1 MKKILILLI
10 GGICLSACSPSKQ
23 EETKETASSASSQ
36 PTVMKTNAA
45 AEASSD
51 TPDAVT
57 GATNIANAASFNG
70 LIVLPAD
77 CNVTVTLTMGGSV
90 HHLSLLPGQYVRK
103 GEVIATLENPAFI
116 NLQQSYLEALAQVEY
131 LQKEYDRQQVLAAQ
145 DVASQ
150 KRLQQSKADYLSE
163 KSRLSAAGA
172 QLTLLG
178 VNLQALQSNGLEP
191 YLSVKAPLSGY
202 ITNMNANVGKYF
214 NAGEPICDIINKE
227 RLLLQLTAYEK
238 DLGQLHIGD
247 SILFRVNGFSDE
259 VFEAQLTSIDQ
270 SVDEQNR
277 SIKVYARIRTLHP
290 QFRPGMY
297 VSARIRKKL

>member
-1 MKKILILLI
+1 MKKILISLLI
-10 GGICLSACSPSKQ
+10 GGICLSACSQSEQQKAKEAPSSEPSQTTALKANIT
-23 EETKETASSASSQ
+23 EET
-36 PTVMKTNAA
+36 
-45 AEASSD
+45 D
-51 TPDAVT
+51 TPDAIT
-57 GATNIANAASFNG
+57 GATNIANTPSFNG
-70 LIVLPAD
+70 VIILPTD

-90 HHLSLLPGQYVRK
+90 HHLSLLPGQYVQK
-103 GEVIATLENPAFI
+103 GEVIATLENPTFI
-116 NLQQSYLEALAQVEY
+116 NLQQSYLEALAQTEY

-163 KSRLSAAGA
+163 KSRLSAASA

-178 VNLQALQSNGLEP
+178 INLQALQSNGLEP
-191 YLSVKAPLSGY
+191 YLPIKAPLSGY

-238 DLGQLHIGD
+238 DLSQLHIGD
-247 SILFRVNGFSDE
+247 SIQFHVNGFSDKI
-259 VFEAQLTSIDQ
+259 FEARLTSIDQ

-277 SIKVYARIRTLHP
+277 SIKVYARIKTP
-290 QFRPGMY
+290 NSQFRPGMY
-297 VSARIRKKL
+297 VSARIRKNP